1 MTDRDPP
8 PVSRDT
14 SARGGEASPAST
26 TTGRIGRTWRGI
38 AKTSFR
44 SGGAVVDRGVFAG
57 ANFLLHLLLARWLS
71 EDAYGLFVVSFAI
84 LWLFGSAYMGL
95 VAEPMLVFGSGR
107 YRRRPRAYLLGI
119 VRGHVIVSA
128 IVLGVV
134 LVVASAAAAVSVAA
148 GGGRWVEQAWPLA
161 VSLAVATPLVMLSW
175 LLRYACYLRRAP
187 WTAAAWGVVYLVVM
201 LAGVAFLNATALLN
215 PATALLAMGVA
226 GGLTAV
232 GLGLR
237 ILAPNWNGPGNGG
250 ARVDR
255 RGRARGRWLGP
266 RGRAVVRRHWRYGRS
281 AATADL
287 LVWVP
292 MHGIFVLAA
301 WLGSLEASGSLR
313 AMLTMMQPALQANSA
328 LGPILLPAMVRRR
341 AERGEVSWA
350 MRIGAVLVAGSAVF
364 GIAVAAAGPALE
376 QWLYGGRYAEAVG
389 SLWVLALLPAIAG
402 ARVVLSSG
410 LRAREAPSR
419 VLVSSGGSAVAA
431 IVLTALLL
439 PVLPQ
444 RDTLALAAAMTASLA
459 VGVGLLA
466 WFTRRMAHA
475 RGGSKS

>member
-1 MTDRDPP
+1 M
-8 PVSRDT
+8 
-14 SARGGEASPAST
+14 
-26 TTGRIGRTWRGI
+26 
-38 AKTSFR
+38 
-44 SGGAVVDRGVFAG
+44 VDRGVFAG
-57 ANFLLHLLLARWLS
+57 ANFLLHLLLARWLT
-71 EDAYGLFVVSFAI
+71 EDAYGLFVVSFAM

-95 VAEPMLVFGSGR
+95 VTEPMLVFGSGR
-107 YRRRPRAYLLGI
+107 YRRRQRSYLIGLI
-119 VRGHVIVSA
+119 RGHVIVA
-128 IVLGVV
+128 AMIMGVV
-134 LVVASAAAAVSVAA
+134 LVVASGFAAVSVAA

-187 WTAAAWGVVYLVVM
+187 WTAAAWGIVYLVVM
-201 LAGVAFLNATALLN
+201 LAGVAMLHATDLLN
-215 PATALLAMGVA
+215 PATALLAMGGA

-237 ILAPNWNGPGNGG
+237 ILAPNWNGEDNGG
-250 ARVDR
+250 VRPDR
-255 RGRARGRWLGP
+255 RVRTKGRWMGP
-266 RGRAVVRRHWRYGRS
+266 RGRAVVLRHWRYGRS
-281 AATADL
+281 AASAEL

-341 AERGEVSWA
+341 AGRGNARWA
-350 MRIGAVLVAGSAVF
+350 IRIGAVLVAGGAVF
-364 GIAVAAAGPALE
+364 GLAVAAAGPALE

-389 SLWVLALLPAIAG
+389 ALWVLALLPAIAG
-402 ARVVLSSG
+402 ARVVLSSR

-419 VLVSSGGSAVAA
+419 VLASSAAAAMAA

-444 RDTLALAAAMTASLA
+444 RDKLALSGAMTTSLA
-459 VGVGLLA
+459 MGVGFLA
-466 WFTRRMAHA
+466 WFTWRMDRV
-475 RGGSKS
+475 RGGSKT